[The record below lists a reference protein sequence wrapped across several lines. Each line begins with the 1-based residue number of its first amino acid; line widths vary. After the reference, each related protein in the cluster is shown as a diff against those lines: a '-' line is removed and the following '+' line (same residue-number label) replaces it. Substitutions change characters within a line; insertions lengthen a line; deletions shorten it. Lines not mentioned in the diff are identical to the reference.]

1 MSFLALPTSTR
12 ASPASSSS
20 ASPKRGGASSSSNS
34 KKRQLDRVLLDEE
47 DDVDDAD
54 LIAVPTRRRVN
65 EDYDEDEDDEPD
77 ADADVD
83 GDGEGDAEAEGDGDG
98 DGDGELAEGQ
108 EGARRTAAKG
118 GARGSGSGAGAG
130 AGAGSSREHDSRAE
144 SRAKIARGQE
154 IDRKGK
160 KRRAETFL
168 LRDQLDPDQ
177 AKRFDTFSTVA
188 INKNAI
194 KRLNRD
200 LYDQHCS
207 PQVCMVVAGMAKI
220 FIADVIELAL
230 DLQPY
235 SAHPEGPLQPYHLKL
250 ARMQLE
256 QRGLLADQARS
267 GGLRGKKGIFKRR

>member
-1 MSFLALPTSTR
+1 MSFLALPTSSR
-12 ASPASSSS
+12 ASPAPSAS
-20 ASPKRGGASSSSNS
+20 ASPKRGGANS

-65 EDYDEDEDDEPD
+65 EDYDEDEDDEPE
-77 ADADVD
+77 AEVEAGADVD
-83 GDGEGDAEAEGDGDG
+83 GDGDGDAEGDG
-98 DGDGELAEGQ
+98 AEEQ
-108 EGARRTAAKG
+108 EGRRTATKG
-118 GARGSGSGAGAG
+118 GARGGGTGG
-130 AGAGSSREHDSRAE
+130 SREQQHVSRAE

-168 LRDQLDPDQ
+168 LRDQLDSDQ

-235 SAHPEGPLQPYHLKL
+235 SAHPTGPLQPYHLKI

-256 QRGLLADQARS
+256 QHGLLADQARS
-267 GGLRGKKGIFKRR
+267 GGLRGKKGLFKRK

>member
-1 MSFLALPTSTR
+1 MSFLALPTSSR
-12 ASPASSSS
+12 NSPAPASS
-20 ASPKRGGASSSSNS
+20 ASPKRNGGGNS
-34 KKRQLDRVLLDEE
+34 KKRQLDRLVLDEE

-54 LIAVPTRRRVN
+54 LIVVPTRRRVN

-77 ADADVD
+77 ADADADVD
-83 GDGEGDAEAEGDGDG
+83 VEGDA
-98 DGDGELAEGQ
+98 DGEVDGEPGQ
-108 EGARRTAAKG
+108 EGRKAPGKG
-118 GARGSGSGAGAG
+118 GAKGSGGAGG
-130 AGAGSSREHDSRAE
+130 SREHDSRAE
-144 SRAKIARGQE
+144 SRAKIARGHE

-220 FIADVIELAL
+220 FVADVIEL
-230 DLQPY
+230 
-235 SAHPEGPLQPYHLKL
+235 GPLQPYHLKL

-267 GGLRGKKGIFKRR
+267 GGLRGKKGLFKRI